1 MAATDLPSSTSM
13 LLQEVRSCDVCLPF
27 LPLGVRPV
35 LQVDPAARVLLV
47 GQAPGIKVHLSGIP
61 FDDPSGDRLRE
72 WMGVSRSVF
81 YDPRQV
87 AIVPMGFC
95 YPGTGR
101 SGDLPPRP
109 ECAPLWR
116 ELVLARMPRIE
127 LTLVI
132 GQYAQAWHLPI
143 SADSSVTRN
152 VERWK
157 EFAPIVIPLPHPS
170 PRNNIWLKRN
180 SWFAESLL
188 PDLRQIVARVLAG
201 SVDSLESDDFLN
213 PT

>member
-1 MAATDLPSSTSM
+1 
-13 LLQEVRSCDVCLPF
+13 
-27 LPLGVRPV
+27 
-35 LQVDPAARVLLV
+35 
-47 GQAPGIKVHLSGIP
+47 
-61 FDDPSGDRLRE
+61 
-72 WMGVSRSVF
+72 
-81 YDPRQV
+81 
-87 AIVPMGFC
+87 
-95 YPGTGR
+95 
-101 SGDLPPRP
+101 
-109 ECAPLWR
+109 
-116 ELVLARMPRIE
+116 MPRIE

-188 PDLRQIVARVLAG
+188 PELRQIVARVLAG

>member
-1 MAATDLPSSTSM
+1 
-13 LLQEVRSCDVCLPF
+13 
-27 LPLGVRPV
+27 
-35 LQVDPAARVLLV
+35 
-47 GQAPGIKVHLSGIP
+47 
-61 FDDPSGDRLRE
+61 
-72 WMGVSRSVF
+72 
-81 YDPRQV
+81 
-87 AIVPMGFC
+87 MGFC

-116 ELVLARMPRIE
+116 ERVLAQMPQIE

-143 SADSSVTRN
+143 SADGSVTRN

-157 EFAPIVIPLPHPS
+157 EFAPLVIPLPHPS

-180 SWFAESLL
+180 SWFTAALL
-188 PDLRQIVARVLAG
+188 PELRQIVARALAG
-201 SVDSLESDDFLN
+201 SVDPLESHDFVN
-213 PT
+213 PS